1 MKLKKIILSLSLF
14 SLSLTAAF
22 PKNKLKQIKYASNT
36 SEYTK
41 VLRYHDDFIY
51 EDAVKDISKSDNVL
65 SDSNLMDNFMVSDDE
80 YKYESSE
87 LNTIKNNILKIAKQ
101 YDSNASFTI
110 PNNFDYDDKYMC
122 ATTFDDF
129 ERFTSATSDFYN
141 TYSILRS
148 KYEEKVE
155 QGSDDDSSQI
165 ETIEKNYDVE
175 IINVLVHGI
184 GGGNHHWSNNGER
197 EFYLREDTIPYMLK
211 QYYNSDVYLCSGS
224 QFTKYLVNEKW
235 QDNFNNNIPSDFTN
249 GVVIVYE
256 DNINT
261 ENYTKEY
268 YDVFKKN
275 INEILNIYPN
285 AKLNLFGHSRGGNI
299 NLLLATEYPLKV
311 NDIYSIATPYYSP
324 VLSNI
329 NEFVKDSADSSK
341 IMSEVKNFIDTI
353 GLKHINAYDRLSNE
367 EYMKSMRQ
375 QWNNLKEKPN
385 LYTLGYNF
393 GFGYS
398 CFIKILWFTIR
409 IDIGLI
415 IPWDVLVGSN
425 NACGLPTSTFNLNYL
440 NNNYLIAATSDN
452 SEPLEVKKRKLINI
466 PASYILDVLVNNKN
480 YLKSSP
486 HNYCVPHNLETMYS
500 KTISTIK
507 GWL

>member
-1 MKLKKIILSLSLF
+1 MKLKKIILVLALMSVSLVI
-14 SLSLTAAF
+14 AF
-22 PKNKLKQIKYASNT
+22 PRNTTKQIKYASST

-41 VLRYHDDFIY
+41 VLRYQDDFIY
-51 EDAVKDISKSDNVL
+51 EDAVKDISKTDNIL
-65 SDSNLMDNFMVSDDE
+65 SDSTLMDNFMVDDDE
-80 YKYESSE
+80 YKYEGSE
-87 LNTIKNNILKIAKQ
+87 LSAIKKYILNIARQ

-122 ATTFDDF
+122 STTFDDF
-129 ERFTSATSDFYN
+129 ERFTSTTADFSN

-148 KYEEKVE
+148 KYEEKIE
-155 QGSDDDSSQI
+155 QGNKDDSSKS
-165 ETIEKNYDVE
+165 ETIKKKENVE

-184 GGGNHHWSNNGER
+184 GGGNHHWSNNGTR
-197 EFYLREDTIPYMLK
+197 EFALRENTIPYMLK
-211 QYYNSDVYLCSGS
+211 QHYNSDVYLFSDS
-224 QFTKYLVNEKW
+224 KITKYLANEDLK
-235 QDNFNNNIPSDFTN
+235 DKFTSEIPCDFTN
-249 GVVIVYE
+249 GAVIVYE
-256 DNINT
+256 DNKNT
-261 ENYTKEY
+261 ENFTNEY
-268 YDVFKKN
+268 YDIFKKN
-275 INEILNIYPN
+275 INEILNVYPN

-299 NLLLATEYPLKV
+299 NLLFATEYPLKV
-311 NDIYSIATPYYSP
+311 NNIYSIATPYYSP

-329 NEFVKDSADSSK
+329 DEFVQNAADSSK
-341 IMSEVKNFIDTI
+341 IMSEVKNFVDSI
-353 GLKHINAYDRLSNE
+353 GLNHIDAYASLSNE
-367 EYMKSMRQ
+367 EYMKNMRQ
-375 QWNNLKEKPN
+375 NWNALDTKPN

-425 NACGLPTSTFNLNYL
+425 NACGLPASTFNLNYL

-452 SEPLEVKKRKLINI
+452 SEPLEAKERKLINI
-466 PASYILDVLVNNKN
+466 PASYILDILVNNKN
-480 YLKSSP
+480 YLKSAP
-486 HNYCVPHNLETMYS
+486 DNYCVPHNLETMYS

>member
-1 MKLKKIILSLSLF
+1 MTLYMR
-14 SLSLTAAF
+14 
-22 PKNKLKQIKYASNT
+22 N
-36 SEYTK
+36 
-41 VLRYHDDFIY
+41 
-51 EDAVKDISKSDNVL
+51 AVKDISKTDNVL
-65 SDSNLMDNFMVSDDE
+65 SNSNLMDNFMVSDDE

-110 PNNFDYDDKYMC
+110 PNNFDYDDKYVC

-129 ERFTSATSDFYN
+129 ERFTSTTSDFYN
-141 TYSILRS
+141 TFSILRS

-155 QGSDDDSSQI
+155 QGSNDDSNKS
-165 ETIEKNYDVE
+165 ETIEKNEDVE

-211 QYYNSDVYLCSGS
+211 QYYNSDVYLFSMNKEG
-224 QFTKYLVNEKW
+224 EKSFHTS
-235 QDNFNNNIPSDFTN
+235 DNYELQINYNNLST
-249 GVVIVYE
+249 GAVIAYE
-256 DNINT
+256 DMKNT
-261 ENYTKEY
+261 DNYTHEY
-268 YDVFKKN
+268 YNNFRDY
-275 INEILNIYPN
+275 INNPLDIYPK

-299 NLLLATEYPLKV
+299 NLLFATEYPSKV
-311 NDIYSIATPYYSP
+311 NNVYSIATPYYSP

-329 NEFVKDSADSSK
+329 DQFVQDAAKVSTL
-341 IMSEVKNFIDTI
+341 MNEVKSYIDTTSL
-353 GLKHINAYDRLSNE
+353 GHTNAYASLSNE

-425 NACGLPTSTFNLNYL
+425 NACGLPASTFNLNYL

-452 SEPLEVKKRKLINI
+452 SEPLEVKERKLINI
-466 PASYILDVLVNNKN
+466 PASYILDVLINNKN
-480 YLKSSP
+480 HLKSSP
-486 HNYCVPHNLETMYS
+486 YSYCVPHNLETMYL
-500 KTISTIK
+500 KTNSTIK